1 MKNNHK
7 TFILSLILII
17 FFLSFKVSSKEPFNF
32 DITEIEITNNG
43 NIFKG
48 LKRGTASSDS
58 GLIIEADRFEYNK
71 STNIL
76 NAFGNVA
83 INDQIN
89 DYKVFANDITYLKTI
104 EKIYT
109 KGKTKAIMKS
119 KYDFLSKDIIL
130 LRNEKELYSSEF
142 TIVKDNNLT
151 QYNLDEFKFFI
162 EKNLLKGKNIDVIS
176 DYTKYPKERDFYKFK
191 DGIFNL
197 KTKNYNA
204 SDTKIFLKKNTFGH
218 NLGSVQLSF
227 KEEDKLAMSGNDP
240 RIYGVSSSKNN
251 DITIIN
257 KGTFTSCGFN
267 DKCPPWHIRSQKITH
282 NQSKKQI
289 IYDNA
294 FLHVYN
300 VPVLYFPKFFHPDPT
315 VKIQSGILMPQIN
328 SSEILGSS
336 IILPYF
342 YVISDNKDMTIT
354 PTFFDSN
361 INMLQTEY
369 RQKNKSSSLIADVAH
384 VRGYQSTLS
393 TKRNSISHLFA
404 RYNLDLNLPKFENSS
419 LYLNVEKVTNDTYLK
434 IFETN
439 LIDKELKPS
448 PNSLTSS
455 LRLNFNTDKSSFEAK
470 ISATE
475 NLSGLNSDRYQYIL
489 PYYNFNNNLGNFDL
503 CSFNFSSTGFNNLQ
517 NTNSIQSVL
526 NNDLN
531 FLSNDFISNL
541 GLVNNFGLYFKN
553 LNSVGKNYS
562 SYKNSLQSEISS
574 IYNFETSYP
583 LIKLEDD
590 YSNYLTPKLSL
601 RFNTG
606 QMKDYSSVVRSI
618 NSDNIFSIDRLS
630 IGGDSFE
637 EGKSLTA
644 GITFKK
650 ESIDDINKYFSYSL
664 ASVFRDKIQEKIPNT
679 SGIDGKTSNLVGS
692 AEYTLSDNYIFNYD
706 FSLDNNYKNFEYNGI
721 TATYKNNN
729 FMTRFNFIETNG
741 KIGQSNSIENTTEMK
756 FYEDNYFYFNTR
768 RNRET
773 NLTEY
778 YDLIY
783 EYKNDCLAAN
793 IKYKKTYYQDRDLTP
808 DEQIFFSIT
817 LFPLSTFEQKV
828 SPNLYRNN

>member
-76 NAFGNVA
+76 NAFGNVE

-282 NQSKKQI
+282 NQSKK
-289 IYDNA
+289 
-294 FLHVYN
+294 
-300 VPVLYFPKFFHPDPT
+300 K
-315 VKIQSGILMPQIN
+315 
-328 SSEILGSS
+328 
-336 IILPYF
+336 
-342 YVISDNKDMTIT
+342 
-354 PTFFDSN
+354 
-361 INMLQTEY
+361 
-369 RQKNKSSSLIADVAH
+369 
-384 VRGYQSTLS
+384 
-393 TKRNSISHLFA
+393 
-404 RYNLDLNLPKFENSS
+404 
-419 LYLNVEKVTNDTYLK
+419 
-434 IFETN
+434 
-439 LIDKELKPS
+439 
-448 PNSLTSS
+448 
-455 LRLNFNTDKSSFEAK
+455 
-470 ISATE
+470 
-475 NLSGLNSDRYQYIL
+475 
-489 PYYNFNNNLGNFDL
+489 NNL
-503 CSFNFSSTGFNNLQ
+503 
-517 NTNSIQSVL
+517 
-526 NNDLN
+526 
-531 FLSNDFISNL
+531 
-541 GLVNNFGLYFKN
+541 
-553 LNSVGKNYS
+553 
-562 SYKNSLQSEISS
+562 
-574 IYNFETSYP
+574 
-583 LIKLEDD
+583 
-590 YSNYLTPKLSL
+590 
-601 RFNTG
+601 
-606 QMKDYSSVVRSI
+606 
-618 NSDNIFSIDRLS
+618 
-630 IGGDSFE
+630 
-637 EGKSLTA
+637 
-644 GITFKK
+644 
-650 ESIDDINKYFSYSL
+650 
-664 ASVFRDKIQEKIPNT
+664 
-679 SGIDGKTSNLVGS
+679 
-692 AEYTLSDNYIFNYD
+692 
-706 FSLDNNYKNFEYNGI
+706 
-721 TATYKNNN
+721 
-729 FMTRFNFIETNG
+729 
-741 KIGQSNSIENTTEMK
+741 
-756 FYEDNYFYFNTR
+756 
-768 RNRET
+768 
-773 NLTEY
+773 
-778 YDLIY
+778 
-783 EYKNDCLAAN
+783 
-793 IKYKKTYYQDRDLTP
+793 
-808 DEQIFFSIT
+808 
-817 LFPLSTFEQKV
+817 
-828 SPNLYRNN
+828 